1 MSKKQKNQNYLNEI
15 EEILK
20 GLTVVESGCES
31 SGDIEKLEE
40 IKMSLKEGNLPSEQ
54 DKSMIFALK
63 KVYDNVLAPLLQLN
77 QDIQDGKITK
87 EEVIAERDKLLDPER
102 KF

>member
-1 MSKKQKNQNYLNEI
+1 MSKKQKIQNYLNEI
-15 EEILK
+15 EDILK
-20 GLTVVESGCES
+20 GLSVMESRCES

-40 IKMSLKEGNLPSEQ
+40 IKKSLNEGNLPNGQ
-54 DKSMIFALK
+54 DKSMLFALK

-77 QDIQDGKITK
+77 QDIQDGKTTK
-87 EEVIAERDKLLDPER
+87 EEALVEKDKLLDPER